1 MVIHRTTQICQWICF
16 PIDSFA
22 SVGITRVSAGGDSVR
37 PGVPP
42 VGPRLGAGQRQT
54 GRPARFR
61 VSGCPWWRGRGKG
74 SHDASRAV
82 PLQQR
87 NAALSFDLVLD
98 RQRLPLKI
106 DVFPPDTGYLFTTR
120 ANQQCS
126 LQIGTDIRVS
136 DLAHGDE
143 PRRQLLRCRQSSFAV
158 FFGSSSRAMRVM
170 QAPAGTWLLYS
181 GRSLHQFRK
190 RRSGA
195 KSKRV

>member
-1 MVIHRTTQICQWICF
+1 M
-16 PIDSFA
+16 
-22 SVGITRVSAGGDSVR
+22 
-37 PGVPP
+37 
-42 VGPRLGAGQRQT
+42 
-54 GRPARFR
+54 FR
-61 VSGCPWWRGRGKG
+61 VSGCPWWGGRGKG

-106 DVFPPDTGYLFTTR
+106 DVFPPYTGYLFTTR
-120 ANQQCS
+120 ANRQCS
-126 LQIGTDIRVS
+126 LQIGADKFPIWRTATNHAGNCS
-136 DLAHGDE
+136 
-143 PRRQLLRCRQSSFAV
+143 RCRQSSFAV

-170 QAPAGTWLLYS
+170 QAPAGTWLRYS

>member
-87 NAALSFDLVLD
+87 NAALAFDLVLD

-120 ANQQCS
+120 ANRQCS
-126 LQIGTDIRVS
+126 LQIGADKFPIWRTATNHAGNCS
-136 DLAHGDE
+136 
-143 PRRQLLRCRQSSFAV
+143 RCRQSSFAV

-170 QAPAGTWLLYS
+170 QAPAGTWLRYS